1 VPAEDPLDSE
11 TVAGEPRDGRLTT
24 REPWAVVALVAVAWF
39 VVFGGRFVL
48 PAFGVQIQESLD
60 MTNREFGIA
69 ITVLW
74 ACYSTMQFPSGVLSD
89 DLGYRPVLVGGSLLM
104 GIGFA
109 ALSGVWTFVAF
120 VLVAAVIG
128 IATGLMTTP
137 MLSLVSELFSD
148 RKGRALGV
156 VGASGDASGVVAP
169 LAATAILLVATWHVT
184 FIALG
189 AVGVVLGVA
198 FHVVL
203 VGPDAFERP
212 AIRSRIRRSGGELR
226 RSGVPALLLLYSVY
240 AFTWQGL
247 AAFIPL
253 YAFQTKGLPQ
263 SEANALL
270 SLFFLAGV
278 VVKPATGWLSDIA
291 PRRLLA
297 SASMALAGVALA
309 TLTTVDAPIGVFAL
323 FAVCGTFLMA
333 FPPVMQAYLMDLF
346 AGDEMGG
353 AFGLSRTTFILVG
366 STGPAAIGI
375 GSDVASFDAVFVAL
389 GAGLFVSGGL
399 LLVTMQYI
407 GGR

>member
-1 VPAEDPLDSE
+1 MPAEDPLDSG

-89 DLGYRPVLVGGSLLM
+89 DLGYRPVLVGGALLM

-109 ALSGVWTFVAF
+109 ALSSVWTFVAF

-148 RKGRALGV
+148 RKG
-156 VGASGDASGVVAP
+156 
-169 LAATAILLVATWHVT
+169 
-184 FIALG
+184 
-189 AVGVVLGVA
+189 
-198 FHVVL
+198 
-203 VGPDAFERP
+203 
-212 AIRSRIRRSGGELR
+212 
-226 RSGVPALLLLYSVY
+226 
-240 AFTWQGL
+240 
-247 AAFIPL
+247 
-253 YAFQTKGLPQ
+253 LPQ

-278 VVKPATGWLSDIA
+278 VVKPVTGWLSDVV

-346 AGDEMGG
+346 AGDGVGG

-366 STGPAAIGI
+366 STGPAAIGF
-375 GSDVASFDAVFVAL
+375 GSDIASFDAVFVAL
-389 GAGLFVSGGL
+389 GAGLLVSGGL
-399 LLVTMQYI
+399 LLVTMRYI
-407 GGR
+407 GGS